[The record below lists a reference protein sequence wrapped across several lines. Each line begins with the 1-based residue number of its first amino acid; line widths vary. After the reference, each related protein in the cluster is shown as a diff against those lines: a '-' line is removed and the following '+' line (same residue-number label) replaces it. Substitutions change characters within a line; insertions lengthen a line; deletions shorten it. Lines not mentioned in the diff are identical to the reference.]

1 MKRLLAWA
9 ALLALAGCHG
19 QYGSPR
25 QAVLDNEAAL
35 SNAFNSADGAELDP
49 LIADDFV
56 GVDSQGN
63 HYNKAGLQRTI
74 VQFRQSGQR
83 LASDHVQLRVYD
95 DAAVAQGFRR
105 VFHADGT
112 PAPRTAWTDTWVYTG
127 GRWRLAASAET
138 PMSH

>member
-1 MKRLLAWA
+1 MKRLLAMA
-9 ALLALAGCHG
+9 ALLAMAGCHG

-25 QAVLDNEAAL
+25 QAVLENEAAL
-35 SNAFNSADGAELDP
+35 ANAFNSADGTNLDP

-63 HYNKAGLQRTI
+63 RYDKSGLQRII

-83 LASDHVQLRVYD
+83 LATDHVQLRIYG
-95 DAAVAQGFRR
+95 DAAVAQGYRR
-105 VFHADGT
+105 VFHTDGT
-112 PAPRTAWTDTWVYTG
+112 PAPPSAWTDTWVHA

-138 PMSH
+138 PMPH